1 MVTAG
6 MLLLGG
12 GGTLQ
17 MAPGSPAS
25 CMFVPSVELAV
36 CTGYPRQRAKVEVE
50 RYPATLGIL
59 LSLWNSLWNPD
70 HLTS

>member
-6 MLLLGG
+6 MLLQWEGA
-12 GGTLQ
+12 LQ
-17 MAPGSPAS
+17 MAPRSPAS

-50 RYPATLGIL
+50 RYPATLGIP
-59 LSLWNSLWNPD
+59 LSLWNSLWNPA
-70 HLTS
+70 LPLES